1 MLFNDEG
8 KAVRFAEEDVRS
20 MGRTAT
26 GVRGMR
32 LEGDSKVIAMLVA
45 QDEDVTVLTVTENG
59 YGKRTLI
66 NDYTRHGR
74 GTKGMI
80 SIQTSERNGKVVSAL
95 LVNDNDEIIL
105 LNSAGKLVR
114 TRVNEIRVLGRN
126 TQGVRLISMDPGVT
140 VIGVER
146 VTENDDGSA
155 EDQIKQLEGEAIA
168 EEKEKQEEIQKRDDE
183 IIAGE
188 IIEEIDDA
196 EKKDE

>member
-1 MLFNDEG
+1 
-8 KAVRFAEEDVRS
+8 
-20 MGRTAT
+20 
-26 GVRGMR
+26 
-32 LEGDSKVIAMLVA
+32 
-45 QDEDVTVLTVTENG
+45 
-59 YGKRTLI
+59 
-66 NDYTRHGR
+66 
-74 GTKGMI
+74 MI

-114 TRVNEIRVLGRN
+114 TRVNEIRVMGRN
-126 TQGVRLISMDPGVT
+126 TQGVRLISMDQGVT

-146 VTENDDGSA
+146 VTENDDGAA
-155 EDQIKQLEGEAIA
+155 EDETKQLEAEAVA

-188 IIEEIDDA
+188 IIEEIDDE